1 MVFRKTVNK
10 IGLITL
16 PVLGGLLGSLG
27 GADNSSKSYR
37 RFFIPALLTSF
48 AFSNTYSVFVITIM
62 FMSLALSMGY
72 GIPSEDDAGSFLGR
86 FFLKLFKENHKLAD
100 IATRGTIGKL
110 ISISLISI
118 PIIKNN
124 WNIYF
129 LCSAGIILTNAF
141 VSWRN
146 FGSYKLFGKEL
157 SWVETINW
165 GLIVL
170 LGVLI
175 CYF

>member
-86 FFLKLFKENHKLAD
+86 FFLKLFKEREDNNN
-100 IATRGTIGKL
+100 RSVSYCCCCCL
-110 ISISLISI
+110 ILLF
-118 PIIKNN
+118 IIN
-124 WNIYF
+124 
-129 LCSAGIILTNAF
+129 T
-141 VSWRN
+141 
-146 FGSYKLFGKEL
+146 
-157 SWVETINW
+157 
-165 GLIVL
+165 
-170 LGVLI
+170 
-175 CYF
+175 